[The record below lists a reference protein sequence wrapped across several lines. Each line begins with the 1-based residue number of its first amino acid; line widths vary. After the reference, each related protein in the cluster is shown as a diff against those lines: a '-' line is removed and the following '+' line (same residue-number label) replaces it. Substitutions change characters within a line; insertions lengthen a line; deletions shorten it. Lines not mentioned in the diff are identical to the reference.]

1 MQLLKPLVALLEAW
15 EFLLEKSRVQET
27 ARIAF
32 IRADRLLRRAP
43 AGLQGMTFF
52 YKSYGDSSLASPV
65 HLHLE

>member
-27 ARIAF
+27 ACIAF

-43 AGLQGMTFF
+43 AALQGMTF

-65 HLHLE
+65 RLHLE